1 MSETIIKKLTQSVID
16 GDDGAARS
24 AAEEALQ
31 SGMEPLE
38 IVKTGIQS
46 AMDFISDQYQNG
58 EIYLPELV
66 LAGDAAKAAL
76 DILLAKI
83 DASEM
88 KDTRKGI
95 IVLGVVYG
103 DNHDIGK
110 NLVQAVLSANGFKV
124 IDLGVNCHPK
134 AFIEAAIKEKAD
146 IIAMSTLIT
155 TSMPF
160 QRQVVET
167 LKAMGKREAF
177 YCIVGGGP
185 ITAEWTEKVGA
196 DGYGRDAKDAV
207 TLCTNLM
214 KSGMKPPLAKPMIE
228 NALGL
233 LGRP

>member
-1 MSETIIKKLTQSVID
+1 MQAVID
-16 GDDGAARS
+16 GDEGVVRATV
-24 AAEEALQ
+24 EEALQ
-31 SGMEPLE
+31 SGMKPLE
-38 IVKTGIQS
+38 IIKTGVQP
-46 AMDFISDQYQNG
+46 AMDFIGDQYQNG

-66 LAGDAAKAAL
+66 SAADMAKAAL
-76 DILLAKI
+76 DILMAKI
-83 DASEM
+83 DESEV

-95 IVLGVVYG
+95 IVLGALYG

-110 NLVQAVLSANGFKV
+110 NLVKAVLSANGFKV

-155 TSMPF
+155 TSLPF
-160 QRQVVET
+160 QRQVIET

-177 YCIVGGGP
+177 YCILGGGP
-185 ITAEWTEKVGA
+185 VTAEWTKEVGA

-214 KSGMKPPLAKPMIE
+214 KCGKKPPLAKPMIE
-228 NALGL
+228 NALAV
-233 LGRP
+233 LGKS